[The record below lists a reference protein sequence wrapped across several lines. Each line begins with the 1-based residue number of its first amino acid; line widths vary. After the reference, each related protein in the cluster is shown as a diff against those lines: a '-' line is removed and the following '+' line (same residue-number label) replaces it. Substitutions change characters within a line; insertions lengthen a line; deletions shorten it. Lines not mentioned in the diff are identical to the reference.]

1 MSLDKGTSE
10 AVPFVRIKINTLE
23 LRPNVKIL
31 VNKARA
37 IILRVCPKLR
47 RLRGDLCPTITHTS

>member
-23 LRPNVKIL
+23 LRPNVKFL
-31 VNKARA
+31 VIKART
-37 IILRVCPKLR
+37 IILRVFPPTMQASW
-47 RLRGDLCPTITHTS
+47 RLVSYCNTH

>member
-23 LRPNVKIL
+23 LRPNVKFL

-37 IILRVCPKLR
+37 IFFRVCPPTTQASW
-47 RLRGDLCPTITHTS
+47 RLVSYRNTH